1 MYGARAENFPGE
13 ILDYFI
19 IDTYILNY
27 FIMDTKQRVATYK
40 VYKKKAFSQEVWRS
54 QTKQRVATSLHT
66 VLPLNPKKYFST
78 GRHRSR

>member
-1 MYGARAENFPGE
+1 
-13 ILDYFI
+13 
-19 IDTYILNY
+19 
-27 FIMDTKQRVATYK
+27 MDTKQRVATYK